1 MNIEA
6 VLTPDWIAELKGW
19 LDRATPSPWT
29 VYHRDMRGNPETDEM
44 SSGLGLEIKGPPE
57 PALRGQFAKAA
68 DAQVMARSRE
78 AMPALIAE
86 RATLLAALDKT
97 VTALIHH
104 HSVRHDDCDSCTAR
118 DVGEAILRR
127 SGGER

>member
-1 MNIEA
+1 MIDVNT
-6 VLTPDWIAELKGW
+6 VLTPRQIAGLTQVGEDNPLI
-19 LDRATPSPWT
+19 LAYAT
-29 VYHRDMRGNPETDEM
+29 E
-44 SSGLGLEIKGPPE
+44 
-57 PALRGQFAKAA
+57 
-68 DAQVMARSRE
+68 RE
-78 AMPALIAE
+78 
-86 RATLLAALDKT
+86 TLLAALDKT